1 MLTSSTLHLRTEAL
15 TVLSGL
21 RSTDVFSVYA
31 DTLASLS
38 ESPDAF
44 CRKYAR
50 LCEFH
55 YTHGDLGKLFAREIH
70 YDTNVL
76 TLNTT
81 ISDDIRAAADF
92 DLYTINSLIAL
103 SGSDFVDFAR
113 KTFRNFA
120 DVFDSLPGFSAGTP
134 LPFGNCDGLLQMYRK
149 NGSGYFARA
158 NAFTVIDGMPKP
170 IAHPDP
176 IRLSD
181 LKGYEVQKKAI
192 RDNTLSLLAGKNAN
206 NILLY
211 GDKGCGKSSTVKA
224 IANEYADRGL
234 KIIQLPMEQI
244 KQFPAICA
252 MIERSPFTFILFL
265 DDLSFTAEDERFAAL
280 KAFIEGGVAG
290 KPHNM
295 AIYATSNRRHII
307 RESFSDRNGDDV
319 HVRDAI
325 QSASSLSDRFGIEIT
340 FSNPVKN
347 EYLYIVDRLA
357 EDYGLDMPEERLH
370 LLAERF
376 AIRRNGRSPR
386 TARQFITHQLAL
398 EQSEQ
403 NEQNQPKENA

>member
-1 MLTSSTLHLRTEAL
+1 MLTSSSLRLRTEAMTIL
-15 TVLSGL
+15 GGL
-21 RSTDVFSVYA
+21 RSTEVFSVYA
-31 DTLASLS
+31 DALS
-38 ESPDAF
+38 ALDDSPAAF
-44 CRKYAR
+44 CRSYAR
-50 LCEFH
+50 LCQFH

-76 TLNTT
+76 TQNVDKPV
-81 ISDDIRAAADF
+81 SADVRAAADF
-92 DLYTINSLIAL
+92 DLYTINALISL
-103 SGSDFVDFAR
+103 SGSDFLDFAR
-113 KTFRNFA
+113 KSYRSCA
-120 DVFDSLPGFSAGTP
+120 EMFDALPGFSAGTP

-149 NGSGYFARA
+149 KGSGYFARA
-158 NAFTVIDGMPKP
+158 NAFTVIDGIPQP
-170 IAHPDP
+170 IANPDP

-181 LKGYEVQKKAI
+181 LKGYAVQKKAI

-234 KIIQLPMEQI
+234 KIIELPMDQI
-244 KQFPAICA
+244 KQFPAICS

-265 DDLSFTAEDERFAAL
+265 DDLSFTAEDERFVAL

-307 RESFSDRNGDDV
+307 RENFSDRNGDDV
-319 HVRDAI
+319 HVRDAM

-357 EDYGLDMPEERLH
+357 EDYGLELPEERLH

-376 AIRRNGRSPR
+376 AIRKNGRSPR

-398 EQSEQ
+398 E
-403 NEQNQPKENA
+403 NGDKEAETGEN

>member
-1 MLTSSTLHLRTEAL
+1 MLTSSSLRLRTEAMTIL
-15 TVLSGL
+15 GGL

-31 DTLASLS
+31 DALS
-38 ESPDAF
+38 ALDDSPAAF
-44 CRKYAR
+44 CRSYAR
-50 LCEFH
+50 LCQFH

-76 TLNTT
+76 TQSVDKPV
-81 ISDDIRAAADF
+81 SDDVRAAADF
-92 DLYTINSLIAL
+92 DLYTINSLISL
-103 SGSDFVDFAR
+103 SGSDFLDFAR
-113 KTFRNFA
+113 KAYRSCA
-120 DVFDSLPGFSAGTP
+120 DLFDALPGFSAGTP
-134 LPFGNCDGLLQMYRK
+134 LPFGNCEGLLQMYRK
-149 NGSGYFARA
+149 KGSGYFARA
-158 NAFTVIDGMPKP
+158 NAFTIIDGMPQP
-170 IAHPDP
+170 IANPDP

-181 LKGYEVQKKAI
+181 LKGYAVQKKAI

-234 KIIQLPMEQI
+234 KIIEMPMDQI
-244 KQFPAICA
+244 KQFPAICS

-265 DDLSFTAEDERFAAL
+265 DDLSFTAEDERFVAL

-307 RESFSDRNGDDV
+307 RENFSDRNGDDV
-319 HVRDAI
+319 HVRDAM

-357 EDYGLDMPEERLH
+357 EDYGLDLPEERLH

-376 AIRRNGRSPR
+376 AIRKNGRSPR

-398 EQSEQ
+398 E
-403 NEQNQPKENA
+403 NGDKETEEN

>member
-1 MLTSSTLHLRTEAL
+1 MLTSSSLRLRTEAMTIL
-15 TVLSGL
+15 GGL

-31 DTLASLS
+31 DALS
-38 ESPDAF
+38 ALDDSPAAF
-44 CRKYAR
+44 CRSYAR
-50 LCEFH
+50 LCQFH

-76 TLNTT
+76 TQSVDKPV
-81 ISDDIRAAADF
+81 SDDVRAAADF
-92 DLYTINSLIAL
+92 DLYTINSLISL
-103 SGSDFVDFAR
+103 SGSDFLDFAR
-113 KTFRNFA
+113 KAYRSCA
-120 DVFDSLPGFSAGTP
+120 DLFDALPGFSAGTP
-134 LPFGNCDGLLQMYRK
+134 LPFGNCEGLLQMYRK
-149 NGSGYFARA
+149 KGSGYFARA
-158 NAFTVIDGMPKP
+158 NAFTIIDGMPQP
-170 IAHPDP
+170 IANPDP

-181 LKGYEVQKKAI
+181 LKGYAVQKKAI

-234 KIIQLPMEQI
+234 KIIEMPMDQI
-244 KQFPAICA
+244 KQFPAICS

-265 DDLSFTAEDERFAAL
+265 DDLSFTAEDERFVAL

-307 RESFSDRNGDDV
+307 RENFSDRNGDDV
-319 HVRDAI
+319 HVRDAM

-357 EDYGLDMPEERLH
+357 EDYGLDLPEERLH

-376 AIRRNGRSPR
+376 AIRKNGRSPR

-398 EQSEQ
+398 E
-403 NEQNQPKENA
+403 NGDKEAETGEN

>member
-1 MLTSSTLHLRTEAL
+1 MLTSSSLRLRTEAMTIL
-15 TVLSGL
+15 GGL

-31 DTLASLS
+31 DALS
-38 ESPDAF
+38 ALDDSPAAF
-44 CRKYAR
+44 CRSYAR
-50 LCEFH
+50 LCQFH

-70 YDTNVL
+70 YDTKVL
-76 TLNTT
+76 TQSVDKPV
-81 ISDDIRAAADF
+81 SDDVRAAADF
-92 DLYTINSLIAL
+92 DLYTINSLISL
-103 SGSDFVDFAR
+103 SGSDFLDFAR
-113 KTFRNFA
+113 KAYRSCA
-120 DVFDSLPGFSAGTP
+120 DLFDALPGFSAGTP
-134 LPFGNCDGLLQMYRK
+134 LPFGNCEGLLQMYRK
-149 NGSGYFARA
+149 KGSGYFARA
-158 NAFTVIDGMPKP
+158 NAFTIIDGMPQP
-170 IAHPDP
+170 IANPDP

-181 LKGYEVQKKAI
+181 LKGYAVQKKAI

-234 KIIQLPMEQI
+234 KIIEMPMDQI
-244 KQFPAICA
+244 KQFPAICS

-265 DDLSFTAEDERFAAL
+265 DDLSFTAEDERFVAL

-307 RESFSDRNGDDV
+307 RENFSDRNGDDV
-319 HVRDAI
+319 HVRDAM

-357 EDYGLDMPEERLH
+357 EDYGLDLPEERLH

-376 AIRRNGRSPR
+376 AIRKNGRSPR

-398 EQSEQ
+398 E
-403 NEQNQPKENA
+403 NGDKETEEN

>member
-1 MLTSSTLHLRTEAL
+1 MLTSSSLRLRTEAMTIL
-15 TVLSGL
+15 GGL
-21 RSTDVFSVYA
+21 RSTEVFSVYA
-31 DTLASLS
+31 DALS
-38 ESPDAF
+38 ALDDSPAAF
-44 CRKYAR
+44 CRSYAR
-50 LCEFH
+50 LCQFH

-76 TLNTT
+76 TQNVDKPV
-81 ISDDIRAAADF
+81 SADVRAAADF
-92 DLYTINSLIAL
+92 DLYTINALISL
-103 SGSDFVDFAR
+103 SGSDYLDFAR
-113 KTFRNFA
+113 KSYRSCA
-120 DVFDSLPGFSAGTP
+120 ELFDALPGFSAGTP

-149 NGSGYFARA
+149 KGSGYFARA
-158 NAFTVIDGMPKP
+158 NAFTVIDGIPQP
-170 IAHPDP
+170 IANPDP

-181 LKGYEVQKKAI
+181 LKGYAVQKKAI

-234 KIIQLPMEQI
+234 KIIELPMDQI
-244 KQFPAICA
+244 KQFPAICS

-265 DDLSFTAEDERFAAL
+265 DDLSFTAEDERFVAL

-307 RESFSDRNGDDV
+307 RENFSDRNGDDV
-319 HVRDAI
+319 HVRDAM

-357 EDYGLDMPEERLH
+357 EDYGLELPEERLH

-376 AIRRNGRSPR
+376 AIRKNGRSPR

-398 EQSEQ
+398 E
-403 NEQNQPKENA
+403 NGDKEAETGEN

>member
-1 MLTSSTLHLRTEAL
+1 MLTSSSLRLRTEAMTIL
-15 TVLSGL
+15 GGL
-21 RSTDVFSVYA
+21 HSTDVFSVYA
-31 DTLASLS
+31 DALS
-38 ESPDAF
+38 ALDDSPAAF
-44 CRKYAR
+44 CRSYAR
-50 LCEFH
+50 LCQFH

-76 TLNTT
+76 TQSVDKPV
-81 ISDDIRAAADF
+81 SDDVRAAADF
-92 DLYTINSLIAL
+92 DLYTINSLISL
-103 SGSDFVDFAR
+103 SGSDFLDFAR
-113 KTFRNFA
+113 KAYRSCA
-120 DVFDSLPGFSAGTP
+120 DLFDALPGFSAGTP
-134 LPFGNCDGLLQMYRK
+134 LPFGNCEGLLQMYRK
-149 NGSGYFARA
+149 KGSGYFARA
-158 NAFTVIDGMPKP
+158 NAFTIIDGMPQP
-170 IAHPDP
+170 IANPDP

-181 LKGYEVQKKAI
+181 LKGYAVQKKAI

-234 KIIQLPMEQI
+234 KIIEMPMDQI
-244 KQFPAICA
+244 KQFPAICS

-265 DDLSFTAEDERFAAL
+265 DDLSFTAEDERFVAL

-307 RESFSDRNGDDV
+307 RENFSDRNGDDV
-319 HVRDAI
+319 HVRDAM

-357 EDYGLDMPEERLH
+357 EDYGLDLPEERLH

-376 AIRRNGRSPR
+376 AIRKNGRSPR

-398 EQSEQ
+398 E
-403 NEQNQPKENA
+403 NGDKETEEN

>member
-1 MLTSSTLHLRTEAL
+1 MLTSTSLYLRTESMTIL
-15 TVLSGL
+15 GGL
-21 RSTDVFSVYA
+21 RRTEAFSVYV
-31 DTLASLS
+31 DTLAALNQ
-38 ESPDAF
+38 SPEAF
-44 CRKYAR
+44 CRNYAR
-50 LCEFH
+50 LCQFH
-55 YTHGDLGKLFAREIH
+55 YTHGDLGKLLAREIH

-76 TLNTT
+76 TQSVNQP
-81 ISDDIRAAADF
+81 ISSDVRAAADF
-92 DLYTINSLIAL
+92 DLYTVNALISL
-103 SGSDFVDFAR
+103 SGSDFLDFAR
-113 KTFRNFA
+113 RSYRNCV
-120 DVFDSLPGFSAGTP
+120 DLFDALPGFSAGTP

-149 NGSGYFARA
+149 KGSGYFARA
-158 NAFTVIDGMPKP
+158 NAFTVLDGVPQP
-170 IAHPDP
+170 IANPDP

-181 LKGYEVQKKAI
+181 LKGYAVQKKAI

-234 KIIQLPMEQI
+234 KIIELPMDQI
-244 KQFPAICA
+244 KQFPAICS

-265 DDLSFTAEDERFAAL
+265 DDLSFTAEDERFVAL

-295 AIYATSNRRHII
+295 AIYATSNRRHIV
-307 RESFSDRNGDDV
+307 REKFSDRAGDDV
-319 HVRDAI
+319 HVRDAL

-357 EDYGLDMPEERLH
+357 EDYGLELPEERLH

-376 AIRRNGRSPR
+376 AIRKNGRSPR

-398 EQSEQ
+398 EHGETVPDD
-403 NEQNQPKENA
+403 EGE

>member
-1 MLTSSTLHLRTEAL
+1 MLTSSSLRLRTEAMTIL
-15 TVLSGL
+15 GGL

-31 DTLASLS
+31 DALS
-38 ESPDAF
+38 ALDDSPAAF
-44 CRKYAR
+44 CRSYAR
-50 LCEFH
+50 LCQFH

-76 TLNTT
+76 TQSVDKPV
-81 ISDDIRAAADF
+81 SDDVRAAADF
-92 DLYTINSLIAL
+92 DLYTINSLISL
-103 SGSDFVDFAR
+103 SGSDFLDFAR
-113 KTFRNFA
+113 KAYRSCA
-120 DVFDSLPGFSAGTP
+120 DLFDALPGFSAGTP
-134 LPFGNCDGLLQMYRK
+134 LPFGNCEGLLQMYRK
-149 NGSGYFARA
+149 KGSGYFARA
-158 NAFTVIDGMPKP
+158 NAFTIIDGMPQP
-170 IAHPDP
+170 IANPDP

-181 LKGYEVQKKAI
+181 LKGYAVQKKAI

-206 NILLY
+206 NILFY

-234 KIIQLPMEQI
+234 KIIEMPMDQI
-244 KQFPAICA
+244 KQFPAICS

-265 DDLSFTAEDERFAAL
+265 DDLSFTAEDERFVAL

-307 RESFSDRNGDDV
+307 RENFSDRNGDDV
-319 HVRDAI
+319 HVRDAM

-357 EDYGLDMPEERLH
+357 EDYGLDLPEERLH

-376 AIRRNGRSPR
+376 AIRKNGRSPR

-398 EQSEQ
+398 E
-403 NEQNQPKENA
+403 NGDKETEEN

>member
-1 MLTSSTLHLRTEAL
+1 MLTSSSLRLRTEAMTIL
-15 TVLSGL
+15 GGL

-31 DTLASLS
+31 DALS
-38 ESPDAF
+38 ALDDSPAAF
-44 CRKYAR
+44 CRSYAR
-50 LCEFH
+50 LCQFH

-76 TLNTT
+76 TQSVDKPV
-81 ISDDIRAAADF
+81 SDDVRAAADF
-92 DLYTINSLIAL
+92 DLYTINSLISL
-103 SGSDFVDFAR
+103 SGSDFLDFAR
-113 KTFRNFA
+113 KAYRSCA
-120 DVFDSLPGFSAGTP
+120 DLFDALPGFSAGTP
-134 LPFGNCDGLLQMYRK
+134 LPFGNCEGLLQMYRK
-149 NGSGYFARA
+149 KGSGYFARA
-158 NAFTVIDGMPKP
+158 NAFTIIDGMPQP
-170 IAHPDP
+170 IANPDP

-181 LKGYEVQKKAI
+181 LKGYAVQKKAI

-234 KIIQLPMEQI
+234 KLIEMPMDQI
-244 KQFPAICA
+244 KQFPAICS

-265 DDLSFTAEDERFAAL
+265 DDLSFTAEDERFVAL

-307 RESFSDRNGDDV
+307 RENFSDRNGDDV
-319 HVRDAI
+319 HVRDAM

-357 EDYGLDMPEERLH
+357 EDYGLDLPEERLH

-376 AIRRNGRSPR
+376 AIRKNGRSPR

-398 EQSEQ
+398 E
-403 NEQNQPKENA
+403 NGDKEAETGEN

>member
-1 MLTSSTLHLRTEAL
+1 MLTSSSLRLRTEAMTIL
-15 TVLSGL
+15 GGL
-21 RSTDVFSVYA
+21 RSTEVLSVYA
-31 DTLASLS
+31 DALS
-38 ESPDAF
+38 ALDDSPAAF
-44 CRKYAR
+44 CRSYAR
-50 LCEFH
+50 LCQFH

-76 TLNTT
+76 TQNVDKPV
-81 ISDDIRAAADF
+81 SADVRAAADF
-92 DLYTINSLIAL
+92 DLYTINALISL
-103 SGSDFVDFAR
+103 SGSDFLDFAR
-113 KTFRNFA
+113 KSYRSCA
-120 DVFDSLPGFSAGTP
+120 ELFDALPGFSAGTP

-149 NGSGYFARA
+149 KGSGYFARA
-158 NAFTVIDGMPKP
+158 NAFTVIDGIPQP
-170 IAHPDP
+170 IANPDP

-181 LKGYEVQKKAI
+181 LKGYAVQKKAI

-234 KIIQLPMEQI
+234 KIIELPMDQI
-244 KQFPAICA
+244 KQFPAICS

-265 DDLSFTAEDERFAAL
+265 DDLSFTAEDERFVAL

-307 RESFSDRNGDDV
+307 RENFSDRNGDDV
-319 HVRDAI
+319 HVRDAM

-357 EDYGLDMPEERLH
+357 EDYGLELPEERLH

-376 AIRRNGRSPR
+376 AIRKNGRSPR

-398 EQSEQ
+398 E
-403 NEQNQPKENA
+403 NGDKEAETGEN

>member
-1 MLTSSTLHLRTEAL
+1 MLTSSSLRLRTEAMTIL
-15 TVLSGL
+15 GGL

-31 DTLASLS
+31 DALS
-38 ESPDAF
+38 ALDDSPAAF
-44 CRKYAR
+44 CRSYAR
-50 LCEFH
+50 LCQFH

-76 TLNTT
+76 TQSVDKPV
-81 ISDDIRAAADF
+81 SDDVRAAADF
-92 DLYTINSLIAL
+92 DLYTINSLISL
-103 SGSDFVDFAR
+103 SGSDFLDFAR
-113 KTFRNFA
+113 KAYRSCA
-120 DVFDSLPGFSAGTP
+120 DLFDALPGFSAGTP
-134 LPFGNCDGLLQMYRK
+134 LPFGNCEGLLQMYRK
-149 NGSGYFARA
+149 KGSGYFARA
-158 NAFTVIDGMPKP
+158 NAFTIIDGMPQP
-170 IAHPDP
+170 IANPDP

-181 LKGYEVQKKAI
+181 LKGYAGQKKAI
-192 RDNTLSLLAGKNAN
+192 RDNPLSLLAGKNAN

-234 KIIQLPMEQI
+234 KIIEMPMDQI
-244 KQFPAICA
+244 KQFPAICS

-265 DDLSFTAEDERFAAL
+265 DDLSFTAEDERFVAL

-307 RESFSDRNGDDV
+307 RENFSDRNGDDV
-319 HVRDAI
+319 HVRDAM

-357 EDYGLDMPEERLH
+357 EDYGLDLPEERLH

-376 AIRRNGRSPR
+376 AIRKNGRSPR

-398 EQSEQ
+398 E
-403 NEQNQPKENA
+403 NGDKETEEN

>member
-1 MLTSSTLHLRTEAL
+1 MLTSSSLRLRTEAMTIL
-15 TVLSGL
+15 GGL

-31 DTLASLS
+31 DALFALDD
-38 ESPDAF
+38 SPAAF
-44 CRKYAR
+44 CRSYAR
-50 LCEFH
+50 LCQFH

-76 TLNTT
+76 TQSVDKPV
-81 ISDDIRAAADF
+81 SDDVRAAADF
-92 DLYTINSLIAL
+92 DLYTINSLISL
-103 SGSDFVDFAR
+103 SGSDFLDFAR
-113 KTFRNFA
+113 KAYRSCA
-120 DVFDSLPGFSAGTP
+120 DLFDALPGFSAGTP
-134 LPFGNCDGLLQMYRK
+134 LPFGNCEGLLQMYRK
-149 NGSGYFARA
+149 KGSGYFARA
-158 NAFTVIDGMPKP
+158 NAFTIIDGMPQP
-170 IAHPDP
+170 IANPDP

-181 LKGYEVQKKAI
+181 LKGYAVQKKAI

-234 KIIQLPMEQI
+234 KIIEMPMDQI
-244 KQFPAICA
+244 KQFPAICS

-265 DDLSFTAEDERFAAL
+265 DDLSFTAEDERFVAL

-307 RESFSDRNGDDV
+307 RENFSDRNGDDV
-319 HVRDAI
+319 HVRDAM

-357 EDYGLDMPEERLH
+357 EDYGLDLPEERLH

-376 AIRRNGRSPR
+376 AIRKNGRSPR

-398 EQSEQ
+398 E
-403 NEQNQPKENA
+403 NGDKETEEN

>member
-1 MLTSSTLHLRTEAL
+1 MLTSSSLRLRTEAMTIL
-15 TVLSGL
+15 GGL

-31 DTLASLS
+31 DALS
-38 ESPDAF
+38 ALDDSPAAF
-44 CRKYAR
+44 CRSYAR
-50 LCEFH
+50 LCQFH

-76 TLNTT
+76 TQSVDKPV
-81 ISDDIRAAADF
+81 SDDVLAAADF
-92 DLYTINSLIAL
+92 DLYTINSLISL
-103 SGSDFVDFAR
+103 SGSDFLDFAR
-113 KTFRNFA
+113 KAYRSCA
-120 DVFDSLPGFSAGTP
+120 DLFDALPGFSAGTP
-134 LPFGNCDGLLQMYRK
+134 LPFGNCEGLLQMYRK
-149 NGSGYFARA
+149 KGSGYFARA
-158 NAFTVIDGMPKP
+158 NAFTIIDGMPQP
-170 IAHPDP
+170 IANPDP

-181 LKGYEVQKKAI
+181 LKGYAVQKKAI

-234 KIIQLPMEQI
+234 KIIEMPMDQI
-244 KQFPAICA
+244 KQFPAICS

-265 DDLSFTAEDERFAAL
+265 DDLSFTAEDERFVAL

-307 RESFSDRNGDDV
+307 RENFSDRNGDDV
-319 HVRDAI
+319 HVRDAM

-357 EDYGLDMPEERLH
+357 EDYGLDLPEERLH

-376 AIRRNGRSPR
+376 AIRKNGRSPR

-398 EQSEQ
+398 E
-403 NEQNQPKENA
+403 NGDKETEEN

>member
-1 MLTSSTLHLRTEAL
+1 MLTSSSLRLRTEAMTIL
-15 TVLSGL
+15 GGL

-31 DTLASLS
+31 DALS
-38 ESPDAF
+38 ALDDSPAAF
-44 CRKYAR
+44 CRSYAR
-50 LCEFH
+50 LCQFH

-76 TLNTT
+76 TQSVDKPV
-81 ISDDIRAAADF
+81 SDDVRAAADF
-92 DLYTINSLIAL
+92 DLYTINSLISL
-103 SGSDFVDFAR
+103 SGSDFLDFAR
-113 KTFRNFA
+113 KAYLSCA
-120 DVFDSLPGFSAGTP
+120 DLFDALPGFSAGTP
-134 LPFGNCDGLLQMYRK
+134 LPFGNCEGLLQMYRK
-149 NGSGYFARA
+149 KGSGYFARA
-158 NAFTVIDGMPKP
+158 NAFTIIDGMPQP
-170 IAHPDP
+170 IANPDP

-181 LKGYEVQKKAI
+181 LKGYAVQKKAI

-234 KIIQLPMEQI
+234 KIIEMPMDQI
-244 KQFPAICA
+244 KQFPAICS

-265 DDLSFTAEDERFAAL
+265 DDLSFTAEDERFVAL

-307 RESFSDRNGDDV
+307 RENFSDRNGDDV
-319 HVRDAI
+319 HVRDAM

-357 EDYGLDMPEERLH
+357 EDYGLDLPEERLH

-376 AIRRNGRSPR
+376 AIRKNGRSPR

-398 EQSEQ
+398 E
-403 NEQNQPKENA
+403 NGDKETEEN

>member
-1 MLTSSTLHLRTEAL
+1 MLTSSSLRLRTEAMTIL
-15 TVLSGL
+15 GGL
-21 RSTDVFSVYA
+21 RSTEVFSVYA
-31 DTLASLS
+31 DALS
-38 ESPDAF
+38 ALDDSPAAF
-44 CRKYAR
+44 CRSYAR
-50 LCEFH
+50 LCQFH

-76 TLNTT
+76 TQSVDKPV
-81 ISDDIRAAADF
+81 SDDVRAAADF
-92 DLYTINSLIAL
+92 DLYTINSLISL
-103 SGSDFVDFAR
+103 SGSDFLDFAR
-113 KTFRNFA
+113 KAYRSCA
-120 DVFDSLPGFSAGTP
+120 DLFDALPGFSAGTP
-134 LPFGNCDGLLQMYRK
+134 LPFGNCEGLLQMYRK
-149 NGSGYFARA
+149 KGSGYFARA
-158 NAFTVIDGMPKP
+158 NAFTIIDGMPQP
-170 IAHPDP
+170 IANPDP

-181 LKGYEVQKKAI
+181 LKGYAVQKKAI

-234 KIIQLPMEQI
+234 KIIEMPMDQI
-244 KQFPAICA
+244 KQFLAICS

-265 DDLSFTAEDERFAAL
+265 DDLSFTAEDERFVAL

-307 RESFSDRNGDDV
+307 RENFSDRNGDDV
-319 HVRDAI
+319 HVRDAM

-357 EDYGLDMPEERLH
+357 EDYGLDLPEERLH

-376 AIRRNGRSPR
+376 AIRKNGRSPR

-398 EQSEQ
+398 E
-403 NEQNQPKENA
+403 NGDKETEEN

>member
-1 MLTSSTLHLRTEAL
+1 MTGVQTCAL
-15 TVLSGL
+15 PI
-21 RSTDVFSVYA
+21 F
-31 DTLASLS
+31 
-38 ESPDAF
+38 
-44 CRKYAR
+44 
-50 LCEFH
+50 
-55 YTHGDLGKLFAREIH
+55 
-70 YDTNVL
+70 
-76 TLNTT
+76 
-81 ISDDIRAAADF
+81 IS
-92 DLYTINSLIAL
+92 L
-103 SGSDFVDFAR
+103 SGSDFLDFAR
-113 KTFRNFA
+113 KAYRSCA
-120 DVFDSLPGFSAGTP
+120 DLFDALPGFSAGTP
-134 LPFGNCDGLLQMYRK
+134 LPFGNCEGLLQMYRK
-149 NGSGYFARA
+149 KGSGYFARA
-158 NAFTVIDGMPKP
+158 NAFTIIDGMPQP
-170 IAHPDP
+170 IANPDP

-181 LKGYEVQKKAI
+181 LKGYAVQKKAI

-234 KIIQLPMEQI
+234 KIIEMPIDQL
-244 KQFPAICA
+244 KQFPAICS

-265 DDLSFTAEDERFAAL
+265 DDLSFTAEDERFVAL

-307 RESFSDRNGDDV
+307 RENFSDRNGDDV
-319 HVRDAI
+319 HVRDAM

-357 EDYGLDMPEERLH
+357 EDYGLDLPEERLH

-376 AIRRNGRSPR
+376 AIRKNGRSPR

-398 EQSEQ
+398 E
-403 NEQNQPKENA
+403 NGDKETEEN

>member
-1 MLTSSTLHLRTEAL
+1 MLTSSSLRLRTEAMTIL
-15 TVLSGL
+15 GGL
-21 RSTDVFSVYA
+21 RSTEVFSVYA
-31 DTLASLS
+31 DALS
-38 ESPDAF
+38 ALDDSPAAF
-44 CRKYAR
+44 CRSYAR
-50 LCEFH
+50 LCQFH

-76 TLNTT
+76 TQNVDKPV
-81 ISDDIRAAADF
+81 SADVRAAADF
-92 DLYTINSLIAL
+92 DLYTINALISL
-103 SGSDFVDFAR
+103 SGSDFLDFAR
-113 KTFRNFA
+113 KSYRSCA
-120 DVFDSLPGFSAGTP
+120 ELFDALPGFSAGTP

-149 NGSGYFARA
+149 KGSGYFARA
-158 NAFTVIDGMPKP
+158 NAFTVIDGIPQP
-170 IAHPDP
+170 IANPDP

-181 LKGYEVQKKAI
+181 LKGYAVQKKAI

-234 KIIQLPMEQI
+234 KIIELPMDQI
-244 KQFPAICA
+244 KQFPAICS

-265 DDLSFTAEDERFAAL
+265 DDLSFTAEDERFVAL

-307 RESFSDRNGDDV
+307 RENFSDRNGDDV
-319 HVRDAI
+319 HVRDAM

-357 EDYGLDMPEERLH
+357 EDYGLELPEERLH

-376 AIRRNGRSPR
+376 AIRKNGRSPR

-398 EQSEQ
+398 E
-403 NEQNQPKENA
+403 NGDKEAETGEN

>member
-1 MLTSSTLHLRTEAL
+1 MLTSSSLRLRTEAMTIL
-15 TVLSGL
+15 GGL

-31 DTLASLS
+31 DALS
-38 ESPDAF
+38 ALDDSPAAF
-44 CRKYAR
+44 CRSYAR
-50 LCEFH
+50 LCQFH

-76 TLNTT
+76 TQSVDKPV
-81 ISDDIRAAADF
+81 SDDVRAAADF
-92 DLYTINSLIAL
+92 DLYTINSLISL
-103 SGSDFVDFAR
+103 SGSDFLDFAR
-113 KTFRNFA
+113 KDYRSCA
-120 DVFDSLPGFSAGTP
+120 DLVDALPGFSAGTP
-134 LPFGNCDGLLQMYRK
+134 LPFGNCEGLLQMYRK
-149 NGSGYFARA
+149 KGSGYFARA
-158 NAFTVIDGMPKP
+158 NAFTIIDGMPQP
-170 IAHPDP
+170 IANPDP

-181 LKGYEVQKKAI
+181 LKGYAVQKKAI

-234 KIIQLPMEQI
+234 KIIEMPMDQI
-244 KQFPAICA
+244 KQFPAICS

-265 DDLSFTAEDERFAAL
+265 DDLSFTAEDERFVAL

-307 RESFSDRNGDDV
+307 RENFSDRNGDDV
-319 HVRDAI
+319 HVRDAM

-357 EDYGLDMPEERLH
+357 EDYGLDLPEERLH

-376 AIRRNGRSPR
+376 AIRKNGRSPR

-398 EQSEQ
+398 E
-403 NEQNQPKENA
+403 NGDKETEEN

>member
-1 MLTSSTLHLRTEAL
+1 MLTSSFLRLRTEAM
-15 TVLSGL
+15 TILSGL
-21 RSTDVFSVYA
+21 RNTDVFSVYA
-31 DTLASLS
+31 DTLSALDDC
-38 ESPDAF
+38 PAAF
-44 CRKYAR
+44 CRSYAR
-50 LCEFH
+50 LCQFH

-76 TLNTT
+76 TQNT
-81 ISDDIRAAADF
+81 DKPVCNDVRAAADF
-92 DLYTINSLIAL
+92 DLYTINTLISL
-103 SGSDFVDFAR
+103 SGSDFLDFAR
-113 KTFRNFA
+113 QIYRNCT
-120 DVFDSLPGFSAGTP
+120 DLFDALPGFPAGTP
-134 LPFGNCDGLLQMYRK
+134 LPFGNCNGLLQMYRK
-149 NGSGYFARA
+149 KGSGYFARA
-158 NAFTVIDGMPKP
+158 NAFTVRDGMPQP
-170 IAHPDP
+170 ISNPDP
-176 IRLSD
+176 VRLSD
-181 LKGYEVQKKAI
+181 LKGYAVQKKAI

-234 KIIQLPMEQI
+234 KIIELPLDQI
-244 KQFPAICA
+244 KQFPVICS
-252 MIERSPFTFILFL
+252 MIEHSPFTFILFL
-265 DDLSFTAEDERFAAL
+265 DDLSFSTEDERFVAL
-280 KAFIEGGVAG
+280 KAFIEGGVSG

-319 HVRDAI
+319 HVRDAL

-357 EDYGLDMPEERLH
+357 EDYGLDIPEERLH

-398 EQSEQ
+398 ENGEQ
-403 NEQNQPKENA
+403 QVDCEDEI

>member
-1 MLTSSTLHLRTEAL
+1 MLTSSSLRLRTEAMTIL
-15 TVLSGL
+15 GGL

-31 DTLASLS
+31 DALS
-38 ESPDAF
+38 ALDDSPAAF
-44 CRKYAR
+44 CRSYAR
-50 LCEFH
+50 LCQFH

-76 TLNTT
+76 TQSVDKPV
-81 ISDDIRAAADF
+81 SDDVRAAADF
-92 DLYTINSLIAL
+92 DLYTINSLISL
-103 SGSDFVDFAR
+103 SGSDFLDFAR
-113 KTFRNFA
+113 KAYRSCA
-120 DVFDSLPGFSAGTP
+120 DLFDALPGFSAGTP
-134 LPFGNCDGLLQMYRK
+134 LPFGNCEGLLQMYRK
-149 NGSGYFARA
+149 KGSGYFARA
-158 NAFTVIDGMPKP
+158 NAFTIIDGMPQP
-170 IAHPDP
+170 IANPDP

-181 LKGYEVQKKAI
+181 LKGYAVQKKAI

-234 KIIQLPMEQI
+234 KIIEMPMDQI
-244 KQFPAICA
+244 KQFPAICS

-265 DDLSFTAEDERFAAL
+265 DDLSFTAEDERFVAL

-290 KPHNM
+290 KPHM

-307 RESFSDRNGDDV
+307 RENFSDRNGDDV
-319 HVRDAI
+319 HVRDAM

-357 EDYGLDMPEERLH
+357 EDYGLDLPEERLH

-376 AIRRNGRSPR
+376 AIRKNGRSPR

-398 EQSEQ
+398 E
-403 NEQNQPKENA
+403 NGDKETEEN